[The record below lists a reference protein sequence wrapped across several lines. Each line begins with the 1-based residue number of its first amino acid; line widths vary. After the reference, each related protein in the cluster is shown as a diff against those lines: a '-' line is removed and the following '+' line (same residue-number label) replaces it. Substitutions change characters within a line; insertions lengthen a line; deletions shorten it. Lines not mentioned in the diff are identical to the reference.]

1 MASILHSYWGRLY
14 RGTPAELA
22 LEPAVA
28 SLGVPY
34 RFQHPLF
41 LWGTKIFP
49 DYALP
54 TIGVVLEV
62 DDPSHE
68 QPEKIADDARK
79 TAVLEGLG
87 YVVVRCTNEEAISDP
102 FAVVDRIRPLLHRV
116 GPGLP
121 APLPQRFRRTKK
133 NRKKSRK

>member
-49 DYALP
+49 DYCWP

-68 QPEKIADDARK
+68 EPEKMADDARK
-79 TAVLEGLG
+79 TAILEEMG
-87 YVVVRCTNEEAISDP
+87 YVVVRCTNAEATSNP
-102 FAVVDRIRPLLHRV
+102 YAVVDRIRPLLSRV
-116 GPGLP
+116 GPGVP
-121 APLPQRFRRTKK
+121 APPRFVRKRRFKK
-133 NRKKSRK
+133 KKRS